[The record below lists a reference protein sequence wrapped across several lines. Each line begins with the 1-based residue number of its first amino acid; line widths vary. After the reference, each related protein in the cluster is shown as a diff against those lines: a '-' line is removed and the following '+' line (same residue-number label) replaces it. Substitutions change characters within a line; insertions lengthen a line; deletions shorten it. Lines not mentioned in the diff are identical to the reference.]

1 MSAAGLFRQVGNI
14 TQISYK
20 ERINMIKTLK
30 KNGAYRLMQYDNDYY
45 SVDFSNESV
54 GYTILF
60 SKDKEQVINKYDEVT
75 MTEKHI

>member
-1 MSAAGLFRQVGNI
+1 
-14 TQISYK
+14 
-20 ERINMIKTLK
+20 MIKTLK